1 MMRPADA
8 QTTSINFALDWIVSG
23 RHAPW
28 FLTLEKGYYR
38 DGGLD
43 VKISRGYGFQ
53 DGVTRLLS
61 GQSQFNFND
70 ISSLVIA
77 RASHGT
83 AIKAVALIYP
93 KIPVAVFSLKKSNI
107 LKPLISGETIQPS
120 QAAQPRA
127 VPRFC
132 EVQRHIRNWRHGF
145 LRAGR
150 KRCHC

>member
-1 MMRPADA
+1 MKIVSRLICLAIALFMMRPADA

-38 DGGLD
+38 DEGLD

-83 AIKAVALIYP
+83 AIKAVALIYS

-107 LKPLISGETIQPS
+107 LKPLVSQGENDRNRARRRQPS
-120 QAAQPRA
+120 A

-132 EVQRHIRNWRHGF
+132 EVQR
-145 LRAGR
+145 A
-150 KRCHC
+150 